1 MERGEVE
8 PLVFTFREHC
18 VNASGAFNL
27 SKSKRIKKIFLE
39 FREMTSK
46 MLAYS
51 MKTQDTVFFLEKK
64 KEKPLAYFKRGS
76 INGKELE
83 PR

>member
-1 MERGEVE
+1 MERGEFE
-8 PLVFTFREHC
+8 PHVFTFREHC

-27 SKSKRIKKIFLE
+27 SKSKKIKKTFVE
-39 FREMTSK
+39 FREMASK
-46 MLAYS
+46 LLAYS
-51 MKTQDTVFFLEKK
+51 MKTLDTVFFLEK